1 VRAAAGSLRVLRAA
15 QRTAVPWKNGGGLT
29 REVAAFPPG
38 SDLEGF
44 EWRVSIAEVRAP
56 GPFSLFPGVDRCL
69 TVLSGRLSLAIDG
82 QAALSLSPES
92 SAVAFPGDVPAFAE
106 PRGGPVTD
114 LNVMTRRGRRSAR
127 LTRGGAAGPAR
138 LEPRAMTTLLVALS
152 DLMVR
157 RGQAEV
163 TLSTLDAVE
172 IGRGAEC
179 TIAARSGS
187 DSFHLIEIF

>member
-1 VRAAAGSLRVLRAA
+1 MGTAAGSLRLLSAA

-38 SDLEGF
+38 SDLDTF
-44 EWRVSIAEVRAP
+44 KWRVSMAEVRAA

-69 TVLSGRLSLAIDG
+69 AVLSGRLSLAIDG

-92 SAVAFPGDVPAFAE
+92 SAIAFAGDVPAFAE
-106 PRGGPVTD
+106 PLGGPVTD
-114 LNVMTRRGRRSAR
+114 LNVMTRRHRCSAR
-127 LTRGGAAGPAR
+127 LTRGRAAGPTQ

-152 DLMVR
+152 DLTVR
-157 RGQAEV
+157 RGESEV

-172 IGRGAEC
+172 IGRGPEC
-179 TIAARSGS
+179 MIAARSGAG
-187 DSFHLIEIF
+187 SFRLIEIF